1 MKSAKKAILSKIKY
15 STIVE
20 SFFLLI
26 LSLCSI
32 VLYEYD
38 SVNGLAVCVLILL
51 LNGVLYILK
60 NGLADNITL
69 AAFLLTYF
77 TFLLTRVVF
86 PLFFNTDELVLNL
99 GETAFNE
106 DIDLFVNLCLFVSLL
121 FVYIGYRSNLSKN
134 YTDLEENRITFNK
147 SKSICRVRIFSKR
160 AAVIFSIFALIGI
173 LDRIKYVLS
182 YGYMDFYL
190 NYKPSVPYLIIFLAS
205 FFEYFVIFYLAT
217 MPTKKEAQWVIFL
230 YLLVNIASMGMG
242 QRGGAVIAIVFIITY
257 YFLRN
262 KIDPGTKPWISR
274 KGIISIIILFPV
286 FVSFLFLVAFIR
298 TEKEIETQGTTNLVV
313 SFFYQQGV
321 SINVLGYT
329 KQFEDILPEGKLYSA
344 GKIVDF
350 INHNAIS
357 QILFDKDPVK
367 PQTTEHA
374 LEDHTLHATLTYYG
388 SPSLY
393 FSGGGYGGCYIA
405 DLYADFGY
413 MGIILGSII
422 LGICLANIKKWCTRS
437 FWLASVGFLMYTRII
452 VAPRA
457 NFIDFIYVFIPFT
470 AIISYAVI
478 FCVKNNFLKQIL
490 CRKYLNS
497 NNNQSQKYEL

>member
-1 MKSAKKAILSKIKY
+1 MKFAKKGILGKVKC

-20 SFFLLI
+20 CFFLSI

-32 VLYEYD
+32 VLYEYG
-38 SVNGLAVCVLILL
+38 SVNGLTVCILILL
-51 LNGVLYILK
+51 FNGVLYILRD
-60 NGLADNITL
+60 GLADNITL

-106 DIDLFVNLCLFVSLL
+106 EIDLFVNMCLFVSLL
-121 FVYIGYRSNLSKN
+121 FVYIGYRSNPRN
-134 YTDLEENRITFNK
+134 NADLKDNRITFNRL
-147 SKSICRVRIFSKR
+147 KSISRVRRFSKR
-160 AAVIFSIFALIGI
+160 AAVIFSIFALISI
-173 LDRIKYVLS
+173 LDQIRYVLH

-190 NYKPSVPYLIIFLAS
+190 NYKANVPYLIIFMAS

-217 MPTKKEAQWVIFL
+217 MPTKKESQWIISL
-230 YLLVNIASMGMG
+230 YLFVNILSMGMG
-242 QRGGAVIAIVFIITY
+242 QRGGAVVSIIFIITY

-262 KIDPGTKPWISR
+262 KIDPGAKPWISR

-413 MGIILGSII
+413 IGIIIGSFI
-422 LGICLANIKKWCTRS
+422 LGICLANIKRWCTRS
-437 FWLASVGFLMYTRII
+437 FWLTSAGLLMYTRII
-452 VAPRA
+452 MAPRA
-457 NFIDFIYVFIPFT
+457 NFIDFIYVFVPFT
-470 AIISYAVI
+470 AIISYAII
-478 FCVKNNFLKQIL
+478 FCVKNNFLQQIL
-490 CRKYLNS
+490 CGKYSDINKES
-497 NNNQSQKYEL
+497 ISII

>member
-1 MKSAKKAILSKIKY
+1 MKYAKKAILSKIKY

-217 MPTKKEAQWVIFL
+217 MPTKKEAQLVIFL

-286 FVSFLFLVAFIR
+286 FVSFLFIVAFIR

-413 MGIILGSII
+413 MGIILGSLI

-437 FWLASVGFLMYTRII
+437 FWLASVGSLMYTRII